1 MEENENNAELAE
13 LQQRRQIEAVKKI
26 LFMRILDEKAR
37 ERLNNIK
44 YANPEFGSQLEAVL
58 LQLVQSGQAKL
69 ITEATLITIINQ
81 LRPPKRETKIV
92 RM

>member
-1 MEENENNAELAE
+1 MDERNEVPEA
-13 LQQRRQIEAVKKI
+13 QQRGQIEAIKKI

-37 ERLNNIK
+37 ERLNNIR

-58 LQLVQSGQAKL
+58 LQLVQSGQAKV
-69 ITEATLITIINQ
+69 IDENTLITIINQ

>member
-1 MEENENNAELAE
+1 MDENPENAELAE
-13 LQQRRQIEAVKKI
+13 LQQRRQMEAVKKI

-44 YANPEFGSQLEAVL
+44 YANPDFGGQLEAIL
-58 LQLVQSGQAKL
+58 LQIVQSGQAKT
-69 ITEATLITIINQ
+69 INEATLITIINQ
-81 LRPPKRETKIV
+81 LRPPKRETKII

>member
-1 MEENENNAELAE
+1 MDENAENAE
-13 LQQRRQIEAVKKI
+13 LQQRRQMEAVKKI

-44 YANPEFGSQLEAVL
+44 YANPEFANQLEGVL
-58 LQLVQSGQAKL
+58 LQLVQSGQARMVD
-69 ITEATLITIINQ
+69 EATLITIINQ

>member
-1 MEENENNAELAE
+1 MDENVENAEAAE
-13 LQQRRQIEAVKKI
+13 LQQRRQMEAVKKI

-44 YANPEFGSQLEAVL
+44 YANPEFANQLEGVL
-58 LQLVQSGQAKL
+58 LQLVQSGQARRVD
-69 ITEATLITIINQ
+69 EATLITIINQ

>member
-1 MEENENNAELAE
+1 MDERNEVPEA
-13 LQQRRQIEAVKKI
+13 QQRQQIEAIKKI

-37 ERLNNIK
+37 ERLNNIR

-58 LQLVQSGQAKL
+58 LQLVQSGQAKV
-69 ITEATLITIINQ
+69 IDENTLITIINQ

>member
-1 MEENENNAELAE
+1 MDESDGA
-13 LQQRRQIEAVKKI
+13 QQRGQIEAIKKI

-37 ERLNNIK
+37 ERLNNIR

-58 LQLVQSGQAKL
+58 LQLVQSGQAKV
-69 ITEATLITIINQ
+69 IDEKTLITIINQ
-81 LRPPKRETKIV
+81 IRPPKRETKIV

>member
-1 MEENENNAELAE
+1 MDENAENAEAAE
-13 LQQRRQIEAVKKI
+13 LQQRRQMEAVKKI

-44 YANPEFGSQLEAVL
+44 YANPEFANQLEGVL
-58 LQLVQSGQAKL
+58 LQLVQSGQVRMVD
-69 ITEATLITIINQ
+69 EATLITIINQ

>member
-1 MEENENNAELAE
+1 MDESDGAPEA
-13 LQQRRQIEAVKKI
+13 QQRGQIEAIKKI

-37 ERLNNIK
+37 ERLNNIR

-58 LQLVQSGQAKL
+58 LQLVQSGQAKV
-69 ITEATLITIINQ
+69 IDEKTLITIINQ
-81 LRPPKRETKIV
+81 IRPPKRETKIV

>member
-1 MEENENNAELAE
+1 MDENAENAEAAE
-13 LQQRRQIEAVKKI
+13 LQQRRQMEAVKKI

-44 YANPEFGSQLEAVL
+44 YANPEFANQLEGVL
-58 LQLVQSGQAKL
+58 LQLVQSGQARMVD
-69 ITEATLITIINQ
+69 EATLITIINQ

>member
-1 MEENENNAELAE
+1 MDENAENAEAAE
-13 LQQRRQIEAVKKI
+13 LQQRRQMEAVKKI

-44 YANPEFGSQLEAVL
+44 YANPEFANQLEGVL
-58 LQLVQSGQAKL
+58 LQLVQSGQARMVD
-69 ITEATLITIINQ
+69 EATLITIINQ
-81 LRPPKRETKIV
+81 LRPPKRETKII